1 MRLSS
6 FITKNLPKILS
17 EWDIFAKTL
26 FPASPAPPPHLLRD
40 HAKEILHEIVLDI
53 EKGQTAEQQAEKAKG
68 QPSGEV
74 DRKSAAAIHGT
85 LRQASGFTL
94 IQLTSEYRALR
105 ATVFRLWMPHMEPF
119 TPEISVD
126 MMRFNEAMDQALAE
140 SVVTYSENADRTR
153 DTFLAILGH
162 DLRSPL
168 STITMAASYL
178 ARPNTGTD
186 ATRQMGARVARSA
199 ANMTSMIKDLLEYA
213 RTQLGGGI
221 PLTLRRE
228 NMRDICQAALD
239 DAQAGHPECP
249 FELEASGD
257 LFGAFDS
264 ARLQQLFSNL
274 LNNAAQYRA
283 DTHPVTLTAQGE
295 LDTVTVQVRNQGPV
309 IPAQSL
315 QAIFDPL
322 VQLSVEEGKQEGAP
336 SSSLGLGLFIAR
348 EITSAH
354 GGTITAESNEDS
366 GTVFT
371 VTLARVPPAAQAK

>member
-1 MRLSS
+1 MKLSN
-6 FITKNLPKILS
+6 FITTHMEEILC
-17 EWDIFAKTL
+17 EWDIFARTL
-26 FPASPAPPPHLLRD
+26 FPVSPVPPPHLLRD
-40 HAKEILHEIVLDI
+40 HAKEILQEITLDL
-53 EKGQTAEQQAEKAKG
+53 ETDQTAEEQAEKSKG
-68 QPSGEV
+68 QAAEAV

-119 TPEISVD
+119 TEQISSD
-126 MMRFNEAMDQALAE
+126 MTRFNEAMDQALAE

-168 STITMAASYL
+168 STITMAGHYL
-178 ARPNTGTD
+178 TRPATGTD
-186 ATRQMGARVARSA
+186 STRKMGARVSRSA
-199 ANMTSMIKDLLEYA
+199 ANMTAMINDLLEYA

-221 PLTLRRE
+221 PLNLRRDD
-228 NMRDICQAALD
+228 MRDICQAAMD
-239 DAQAGHPECP
+239 DAQAGHPDCP
-249 FELEASGD
+249 FELEASGN
-257 LFGAFDS
+257 LFGSFDT

-283 DTHPVTLTAQGE
+283 DTHPVTITAQGDA
-295 LDTVTVQVRNQGPV
+295 DTVTVHVCNMGPV
-309 IPAQSL
+309 IPAHSL

-322 VQLSVEEGKQEGAP
+322 VQLSVDEDKQQGAP
-336 SSSLGLGLFIAR
+336 ASSLGLGLFIAR

-354 GGTITAESNEDS
+354 GGSITAESNELT

-371 VTLARVPPAAQAK
+371 VMLPRIPPAARAK